1 MEPAAPQSR
10 PRGLVAKYEA
20 LASRYP
26 MGQRLARGG
35 LWALAG
41 SIISQGM
48 AFAASIA
55 CARLLGQTTYGE
67 LGMVRSTVATLGLF
81 AGMGLGLTGIKHIA
95 EFREADPGR
104 AGRIVRLCSV
114 VAIFS
119 CSLMAVA
126 LLVAAPVVAHRALA
140 NAGLTVPLL
149 FGAAL
154 LFATAYDG
162 AQKGILAGFEA
173 YREIAQVSA
182 LGGAVLFVL
191 VLVGV
196 HVAQLNGAIL
206 GYVAGSSLTL
216 VLNRVAIHQQCRR
229 HGVPLDGHDF
239 WQERGVLVSF
249 SLPALLSGVVVTPAA
264 WACNALLVNQP
275 GGYAQMG
282 ILSACDQVKMLA
294 AFIPASVMQCLLPVL
309 SAQFGAGGEAPLGH
323 RLRMVNAYLA
333 ICILGVITGL
343 LLFLLPAVLAI
354 FGRDFGNGRVALVI
368 ALCVLL
374 PDGYL
379 RGIGRL
385 LQARGL
391 LWLTFA
397 IGLAVTVVLLG
408 AAVLLVRFGAAGIA
422 LSTLLGVVAA
432 TVVFT
437 PIAYR
442 ALGLMQWLKHDALI
456 VGLLAAA
463 LAPGIW
469 ANLHQ
474 AQGVAW
480 AGALVVS
487 ISLLALVAVLLG
499 RWLRHPPL
507 EAPPERGAD
516 VVVGE
521 ALP

>member
-35 LWALAG
+35 FWALAG
-41 SIISQGM
+41 SVISQGM

-81 AGMGLGLTGIKHIA
+81 AGMGLGLTGLKHIA
-95 EFREADPGR
+95 EFRDTDPAR
-104 AGRIVRLCSV
+104 AGRIIRLCSV

-119 CSLMAVA
+119 CSLMAVG
-126 LLVAAPVVAHRALA
+126 LVVSAPLVAHRMLA

-149 FGAAL
+149 LGAAL

-182 LGGAVLFVL
+182 LGGAVLFAL

-206 GYVAGSSLTL
+206 GYVAGSGFTL
-216 VLNRVAIHQQCRR
+216 ILNRVAIRRQCLR
-229 HGVPLDGHDF
+229 HGVPLGGRGF

-249 SLPALLSGVVVTPAA
+249 SLPALLSGVVCGPAV

-275 GGYAQMG
+275 GGYGQMG

-309 SAQFGAGGEAPLGH
+309 SGQFGADGQAPLGH

-333 ICILGVITGL
+333 ICALGVITGL
-343 LLFLLPAVLAI
+343 LLFFLPTVLAI

-374 PDGYL
+374 PDGYK
-379 RGIGRL
+379 RGITRL

-391 LWLTFA
+391 VWLTFA
-397 IGLAVTVVLLG
+397 SDLAVTVVLLG
-408 AAVLLVRFGAAGIA
+408 AAVFLVRFGAAGIA
-422 LSTLLGVVAA
+422 LATLLGVVAA
-432 TVVFT
+432 TIVFT
-437 PIAYR
+437 PIAYH
-442 ALGLMQWLKHDALI
+442 ALGLTRWLKHDALV
-456 VGLLAAA
+456 VGLLTLA

-469 ANLHQ
+469 ANLYG
-474 AQGVAW
+474 ARGLLW
-480 AGALVVS
+480 AGALVLS
-487 ISLLALVAVLLG
+487 LALFAVAVGLVWH
-499 RWLRHPPL
+499 WLRRPPQDAPLVEAL
-507 EAPPERGAD
+507 ELLDAD
-516 VVVGE
+516 V
-521 ALP
+521 LS